1 MKVEFVSHSG
11 VTVETENN
19 YLIFDYYRGNLPIKE
34 KDTSVFI
41 THFHQDHFNPKIYK
55 MTEHSPNVDYI
66 ISKDV
71 EKKKKHKKAY
81 VMCPNESIKVKD
93 LSISAFDSTDE
104 GLSFL
109 VEVDGKSIFHSGDL
123 NLWIWEED
131 TEEERKEMT
140 YKFNEIISEI
150 KGNMV
155 DLAFFLVDS
164 RLEDMAL
171 NGVKIFI
178 NEIQPKF
185 LIPIHYWD
193 DFVSMEKL
201 VNRLEL
207 EMPEMKTKILR
218 PKKVNDIIEI

>member
-1 MKVEFVSHSG
+1 MKVEFISHSG
-11 VTVETENN
+11 VTVETEDN
-19 YLIFDYYRGNLPIKE
+19 YLIFDYYRGKLPIKE

-41 THFHQDHFNPKIYK
+41 THFHQDHFNPEIYK
-55 MTEHSPNVDYI
+55 MTENSPNVDYI

-71 EKKKKHKKAY
+71 EKKKKHKKAH
-81 VMCPNESIKVKD
+81 VMGPNESIRVND
-93 LSISAFDSTDE
+93 LKISAFDSTDE

-109 VEVDGKSIFHSGDL
+109 VEVDGKNVFHSGDL

-131 TEEERKEMT
+131 TEAEREEMT
-140 YKFNEIISEI
+140 KKFNKIISEI

-171 NGVKIFI
+171 EGIKIFI

-193 DFVSMEKL
+193 DFNSMEKL
-201 VNRLEL
+201 VNKLEE
-207 EMPEMKTKILR
+207 EMPKMNTKILK
-218 PKKVNDIIEI
+218 PKKVNEIIEI